1 MERRGEE
8 AAMLIAQ
15 SGLLNGQ
22 RWSINKTLLI
32 GRDTSCDIIIAD
44 RQVSRHHARL
54 QKSSNGILLEDLGSK
69 NGTTC
74 NGSQITDTVLLQDGD
89 VIQIALAQR
98 FIYISSD
105 ATLPLESPLYVDQFS
120 QPSEIQPPS
129 SPQSFPKRLRLDK
142 RSRRVFINV
151 REGQNW
157 IEREIVPP
165 ISVSQFHILE
175 MLYENEGRVV
185 SRYDL
190 ITAVWGEEQALEV
203 SVQALDAMVRR
214 LRERLASI
222 DPEHKFIITVRGHGL
237 RLENHLLTEFDQ

>member
-129 SPQSFPKRLRLDK
+129 SPQSFPKDYVSISGQDVYLLMSEKVRIGLKEKLYRLYQYPN
-142 RSRRVFINV
+142 FISWKCYMKMRDV
-151 REGQNW
+151 W
-157 IEREIVPP
+157 
-165 ISVSQFHILE
+165 FH
-175 MLYENEGRVV
+175 
-185 SRYDL
+185 
-190 ITAVWGEEQALEV
+190 
-203 SVQALDAMVRR
+203 AM
-214 LRERLASI
+214 I
-222 DPEHKFIITVRGHGL
+222 
-237 RLENHLLTEFDQ
+237 